1 MKNKI
6 DDDKNAGELLAIL
19 ITMRMRR
26 CTMRG
31 ASPAGAH
38 LGLHKK
44 QLDAVIGQV
53 LPSHR
58 CGGRHA

>member
-19 ITMRMRR
+19 ITMWMRR

-31 ASPAGAH
+31 ASPDVAH
-38 LGLHKK
+38 LRLH
-44 QLDAVIGQV
+44 
-53 LPSHR
+53 
-58 CGGRHA
+58 